1 MRGKVAIVQI
11 RAADLQPGDVINR
24 RGPERNGW
32 MEVDRL
38 ERLPDGNYVVHDE
51 TGRDSF
57 TAKDYDL
64 VWLQTLEILISN
76 SHLPTP
82 APGSP
87 IG

>member
-1 MRGKVAIVQI
+1 VIIVQI
-11 RAADLQPGDVINR
+11 RASDLQPGDVINR

-38 ERLPDGNYVVHDE
+38 ERLHDGNYVVHDE
-51 TGRDSF
+51 SGRESF

-64 VWLQTLEILISN
+64 VWLQTLEILVSN

-82 APGSP
+82 APGSHLA
-87 IG
+87 